1 MFVDSDTQTG
11 NPVSP
16 ATSSVILP
24 SQRGAESTPHARPAM
39 SSWENM
45 SDPTLLPVSLNRTPH
60 STAGDLDP
68 NSTDLQ
74 TLDQVLNVLQLYYTP
89 LIVVL
94 GVCGNIASML
104 VLFLTKL
111 RGQSSSFYL
120 SALAASDTG
129 FLLTQLVGWLEEV
142 KLPLFSQPVVCQLT
156 QYVANCCSLTS
167 AWFVVAFTVERFVAV
182 CYPLHRPSFCTVH
195 RAKMVIAALTIISAL
210 VNVYALVIIRPI
222 PLEDG
227 QVVCDIDFGTYP
239 SVGFWLTA
247 VDMVVSLVLPFLL
260 IVLLNVQIARA
271 ICRLELVRRMM
282 YVSSAEHGTPRANS
296 QQKITKMLLIVSSVF
311 LLLNLP
317 AYAIRVWAFIAVSTY
332 TQQTR
337 LCAPAYAQTVYT

>member
-1 MFVDSDTQTG
+1 M
-11 NPVSP
+11 
-16 ATSSVILP
+16 AL
-24 SQRGAESTPHARPAM
+24 
-39 SSWENM
+39 WENATELGALAPNY
-45 SDPTLLPVSLNRTPH
+45 SA
-60 STAGDLDP
+60 AGGSLDP
-68 NSTDLQ
+68 NSTDLA
-74 TLDQVLNVLQLYYTP
+74 TLNRVLSMLQLYYTP

-94 GVCGNIASML
+94 GACGNIASML

-111 RGQSSSFYL
+111 RGQSSSYYL

-129 FLLTQLVGWLEEV
+129 FLLTQLVAWLEEV
-142 KLPLFSQPVVCQLT
+142 QLPLFLQPVVCQLT
-156 QYVANCCSLTS
+156 QYVANCCSFTS

-195 RAKMVIAALTIISAL
+195 RAKMVIGALAGVSAL
-210 VNVYALVIIRPI
+210 VNSYALVIVRPI
-222 PLEDG
+222 PVDDG
-227 QVVCDIDFGTYP
+227 LTLCDIDFGRYP
-239 SVGFWLTA
+239 SVGFYLTA
-247 VDMVVSLVLPFLL
+247 VDIVTTLVLPFLL

-317 AYAIRVWAFIAVSTY
+317 AYVMRVWAFIAVSGHARQGGSGKRGGEGPRVR
-332 TQQTR
+332 TQLGRSQVISKLR
-337 LCAPAYAQTVYT
+337 TVES